1 MRKHL
6 TDSELERYRERTL
19 PPQALLAANAHL
31 YDCEACHGRYGGD
44 ANLEAAFAFLQ
55 NIGEPAEEE
64 THLPFEQ
71 LAAYVDDALV
81 GEERRAAATHL
92 EQCAVCAAEVRELRP
107 LRNLIA
113 PAPAIAAPEIATTAP
128 FNRPTLFE
136 KLRAAWRTPAY
147 RIPALVAGA
156 VLLVVLS
163 GWFLIRSPRTDGAG
177 PQAQV
182 PPTPQE
188 HAQDKQ
194 VTENVSPGGNASVD
208 KSASPIEKAS
218 DDKNA
223 APPLSAPTPSGEA
236 APILLSVMD
245 ADARVTVDAG
255 GRVGGLDAL
264 APAQRRLLGR
274 MLTTARVE
282 TPRMSWDSR
291 AGRDVLMGGASDG
304 ASFSLLSP
312 VSRIVRDVRPTLR
325 WTPLE
330 GVESYV
336 VTVRD
341 SHGVTVAMS
350 GPLSSVEW
358 SVPQPLRRGV
368 AYSWKVLAVKNGEE
382 IVSPPPTAADARF
395 KVLEETRAE
404 ELNSAERLRPR
415 SRLLLGALYARA
427 GLLDEAEREFQQ
439 LVEENPRSRV
449 ARELLRDVKSRRR

>member
-44 ANLEAAFAFLQ
+44 ANLEAAFAFLRG
-55 NIGEPAEEE
+55 IGEPVEEE
-64 THLPFEQ
+64 SHLPFEQ

-107 LRNLIA
+107 LRDLVT
-113 PAPAIAAPEIATTAP
+113 PAPELAPPEIATPTHV
-128 FNRPTLFE
+128 NGPTLFE
-136 KLRAAWRTPAY
+136 KLRAAWRAPAY
-147 RIPALVAGA
+147 RIPALVAGT

-163 GWFLIRSPRTDGAG
+163 GWLLLRSPRTDGVG
-177 PQAQV
+177 PRAQV

-188 HAQDKQ
+188 HAQSKQ
-194 VTENVSPGGNASVD
+194 MAENVSTGGNASAN
-208 KSASPIEKAS
+208 KSGLPIEKAS

-223 APPLSAPTPSGEA
+223 PPPLPAPTPSGEA
-236 APILLSVMD
+236 GPTLLSMRD
-245 ADARVTVDAG
+245 AGSLVTVYAG
-255 GRVGGLDAL
+255 GRVVGLDAL
-264 APAQRRLLGR
+264 APAHQQLVGR

-282 TPRMSWDSR
+282 TPRMSWESR
-291 AGRDVLMGGASDG
+291 PGRDVLMGGADG
-304 ASFSLLSP
+304 GVSFSLLSP
-312 VSRIVRDVRPTLR
+312 VSQIVRDVRPTLR

-330 GVESYV
+330 GAESYV

-341 SHGVTVAMS
+341 SHAGTVAMS
-350 GPLSSVEW
+350 GPLSSAEW

-368 AYSWKVLAVKNGEE
+368 VYSWKVLAVKDGEE
-382 IVSPPPTAADARF
+382 IVSPLPTAADARF
-395 KVLEETRAE
+395 KVLEEMRAE
-404 ELNSAERLRPR
+404 ELISAERLRPR

-439 LVEENPRSRV
+439 LVEDNPRSRV

>member
-55 NIGEPAEEE
+55 NIGEPVEEE
-64 THLPFEQ
+64 SHLPFEQ
-71 LAAYVDDALV
+71 LAAYVDDALE
-81 GEERRAAATHL
+81 GEERRAVATHL

-107 LRNLIA
+107 LRDLIT
-113 PAPAIAAPEIATTAP
+113 PAPALAPPKIATPAHV
-128 FNRPTLFE
+128 NGPTLFE
-136 KLRAAWRTPAY
+136 KLRAAWRAPGY
-147 RIPALVAGA
+147 RIPALIAGA

-163 GWFLIRSPRTDGAG
+163 GWFLIRSPRTAEVG

-194 VTENVSPGGNASVD
+194 VTENVSPGGNAPAD
-208 KSASPIEKAS
+208 KSGSPVEKAS
-218 DDKNA
+218 NDKNT
-223 APPLSAPTPSGEA
+223 APPS
-236 APILLSVMD
+236 SVMD
-245 ADARVTVDAG
+245 ADVRVTVDAG
-255 GRVGGLDAL
+255 GRVEGLDAL
-264 APAQRRLLGR
+264 APAHRQLVGR

-282 TPRMSWDSR
+282 TPRMSWESR
-291 AGRDVLMGGASDG
+291 PGRDVLMGGADG
-304 ASFSLLSP
+304 RLSFSLLSP
-312 VSRIVRDVRPTLR
+312 VGQIVRDVRPTLR

-330 GVESYV
+330 GAESYV

-341 SHGVTVAMS
+341 SRGGTVAMS
-350 GPLSSVEW
+350 GPLSSAEW

-368 AYSWKVLAVKNGEE
+368 VYSWKVLAVKDGEE
-382 IVSPPPTAADARF
+382 IVSPSPTAADARF

-404 ELNSAERLRPR
+404 ELDSAERLRPR

-427 GLLDEAEREFQQ
+427 GLLDEAEREFQK
-439 LVEENPRSRV
+439 LSEENPRSRV